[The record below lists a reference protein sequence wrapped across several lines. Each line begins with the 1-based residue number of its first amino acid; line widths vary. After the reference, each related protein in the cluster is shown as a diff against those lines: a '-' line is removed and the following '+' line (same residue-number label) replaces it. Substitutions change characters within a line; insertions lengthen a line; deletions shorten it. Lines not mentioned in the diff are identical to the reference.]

1 MSPDDIKALEDK
13 IDSMAIDVKEI
24 RTVLLGVPD
33 TDDKGVVGKVNDVC
47 DNHVA
52 LKNKVYLAGG
62 VIIREKIR
70 RDTSSEFE
78 GEMEIISEGST
89 LYREVKETGLSKT
102 AHIIE

>member
-24 RTVLLGVPD
+24 RTVLLGVPN

-52 LKNKVYLAGG
+52 LKNKVYLAVGLLAGSGILTGTG
-62 VIIREKIR
+62 VGIWQA
-70 RDTSSEFE
+70 
-78 GEMEIISEGST
+78 
-89 LYREVKETGLSKT
+89 VK
-102 AHIIE
+102 

>member
-52 LKNKVYLAGG
+52 LKNKVYLAVGLLAGSGILTGTG
-62 VIIREKIR
+62 VGIWQA
-70 RDTSSEFE
+70 
-78 GEMEIISEGST
+78 
-89 LYREVKETGLSKT
+89 VK
-102 AHIIE
+102 

>member
-1 MSPDDIKALEDK
+1 MAAVKFIWTTDNKAKHYDIQ
-13 IDSMAIDVKEI
+13 
-24 RTVLLGVPD
+24 
-33 TDDKGVVGKVNDVC
+33 
-47 DNHVA
+47 
-52 LKNKVYLAGG
+52 NKVYLAGG
-62 VIIREKIR
+62 VIVREKIR

>member
-1 MSPDDIKALEDK
+1 MAAVKFICTTDNKAKHYDIQ
-13 IDSMAIDVKEI
+13 
-24 RTVLLGVPD
+24 
-33 TDDKGVVGKVNDVC
+33 
-47 DNHVA
+47 
-52 LKNKVYLAGG
+52 NKVYLAGG

-78 GEMEIISEGST
+78 GEMEIISEGGT